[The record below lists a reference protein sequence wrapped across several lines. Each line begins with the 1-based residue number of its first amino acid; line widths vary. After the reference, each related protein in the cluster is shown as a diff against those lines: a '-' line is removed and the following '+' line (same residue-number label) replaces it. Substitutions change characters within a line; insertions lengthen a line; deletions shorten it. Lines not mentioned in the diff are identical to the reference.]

1 MKLDA
6 SKIKAVGTIG
16 AIALLSLFAGG
27 QNAPAQADSIQDSS
41 TQANSIQDSS
51 TQADSLPMLPTETL
65 SDETL
70 SEEALSE
77 EALSETTETTAP
89 IAPAQSLVQ
98 TAPTQTLAPALP
110 YSTSDPLK
118 PGDLISINV
127 LGFQNLSGQQQ
138 VSSTGTIQLPLGGPI
153 FVGGSTPDTASPAI
167 EEALLPYVRRPEVSV
182 ALVNASPLR
191 VSVSGEVQEPGPRLL
206 DPSNSEDQAQR
217 LPPTLT
223 TALTAS
229 GGITPDAD
237 LRNIVIRRPVLRS
250 ASGGLTYEEYRV
262 NLWDAVSRGDLQA
275 DPRIFSGDE
284 IIVPTAT
291 VASVDQQMLLSS
303 TIAPNEIQIQVAG
316 EVNRPGQITVSP
328 AVGVSGAVA
337 AAGGLNK
344 DADPDE
350 VVLLRMQPDGSVA
363 QREYTFGEA
372 SDPLMNGDVV
382 VVQTSS
388 RGEVGTTF
396 DFIGRILSP
405 FGALLNIF
413 D

>member
-1 MKLDA
+1 MNQDA
-6 SKIKAVGTIG
+6 LAFQRATQRVTQRVGTG
-16 AIALLSLFAGG
+16 AIALFAIAIAPVQSVLAQSVLAPSAPLSI
-27 QNAPAQADSIQDSS
+27 AQS
-41 TQANSIQDSS
+41 
-51 TQADSLPMLPTETL
+51 DSLPTLPTAEVSAPGMPSSEPTPASPSSVAL
-65 SDETL
+65 PDAASDR
-70 SEEALSE
+70 
-77 EALSETTETTAP
+77 
-89 IAPAQSLVQ
+89 AQ
-98 TAPTQTLAPALP
+98 PLAPALP

-118 PGDLISINV
+118 PGDLISISV
-127 LGFQNLSGQQQ
+127 LGFENLSAQQQ

-153 FVGGSTPDTASPAI
+153 FVGGYTPAEAASAI
-167 EEALLPYVRRPEVSV
+167 LEALLPYVRRPQVSV

-206 DPSNSEDQAQR
+206 DPANAEDQAQR

-237 LRNIVIRRPVLRS
+237 LRNILIRRPVLRS
-250 ASGGLTYEEYRV
+250 NQITYEEYRV
-262 NLWDAVSRGDLQA
+262 NLWDAVSQGNLQA

-284 IIVPTAT
+284 IVVPTAT
-291 VASVDQQMLLSS
+291 VASIDQQMLLSS
-303 TIAPNEIQIQVAG
+303 TIAPSEIQIQVAG

-337 AAGGLNK
+337 AAGGLNE

-350 VVLLRMQPDGSVA
+350 VVLLRMQPDGSVE
-363 QREYTFGEA
+363 QSEYTFGEA
-372 SDPLMNGDVV
+372 SDPLMSGDVV
-382 VVQTSS
+382 VVQKSN

-405 FGALLNIF
+405 FGALFNIF
-413 D
+413 R